1 MNKTARKEHLGR
13 RIAARR
19 HQRGLSQTVLAKRVG
34 IDPSYLSRIENG
46 KVHPTIRTGV
56 KIANALRMS
65 LDELVGPS
73 PPDRLNQSCPVSGS
87 GQCLLDL
94 IDTGS
99 SSSQTVMAER
109 YTPRQVRL
117 LRRFAGLLLESRP
130 EIVRAMEI
138 LVGEI
143 VSDGKR

>member
-1 MNKTARKEHLGR
+1 MTKTARKEHLGR

-19 HQRGLSQTVLAKRVG
+19 HQRGLSQTILARRVG

-46 KVHPTIRTGV
+46 KVHPTIRTGL
-56 KIANALRMS
+56 KISNALRMS

-73 PPDRLNQSCPVSGS
+73 PPDRRNQICPVSGS

-99 SSSQTVMAER
+99 GPGQGPLVER

-117 LRRFAGLLLESRP
+117 MRRFAGLLHESRP
-130 EIVRAMEI
+130 ELVRAMEI

-143 VSDGKR
+143 ASNGKK